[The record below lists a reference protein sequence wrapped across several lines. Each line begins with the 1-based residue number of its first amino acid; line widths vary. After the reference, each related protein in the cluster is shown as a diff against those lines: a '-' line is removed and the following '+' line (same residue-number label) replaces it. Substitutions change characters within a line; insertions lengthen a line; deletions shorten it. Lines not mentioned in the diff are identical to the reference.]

1 MRGECTTMPSYDYRC
16 EKCRR
21 RFAVVQRISEHTGRS
36 PACPKCK
43 SRRTLRVLAPFF
55 AKTGR
60 KS

>member
-1 MRGECTTMPSYDYRC
+1 MPSYDYRR

-21 RFAVVQRISEHTGRS
+21 RFAVVQRISEYTGRS
-36 PACPKCK
+36 PACPTCK

-60 KS
+60 KN